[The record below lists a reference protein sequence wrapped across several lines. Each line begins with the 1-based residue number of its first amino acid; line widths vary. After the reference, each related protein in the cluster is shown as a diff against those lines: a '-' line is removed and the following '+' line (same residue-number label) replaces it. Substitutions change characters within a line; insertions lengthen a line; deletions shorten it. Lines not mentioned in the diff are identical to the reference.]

1 MLGDSGLRN
10 RPQLVVAL
18 DVDAPE
24 SALQLAANL
33 RGGADMLK
41 VGLELYLSAGR
52 GVVEELVAGGWRVFL
67 DLKFHDIPATVAGAV
82 RAARGMGA
90 EMMTLHAAGGAKMLE
105 AAVAARAGESLPRLV
120 GVTVLT
126 SLERADLKRMGQA
139 GEAKEIA
146 ARMANVVKESGCDGV
161 VASAHETASIKQ
173 ECGAEFLVVTPGI
186 RPAGASVDDQARVAT
201 VASAVE
207 AGSDFLVVGR
217 PVLRAPDPGLAAA
230 EIRAQIEKAYDAR

>member
-1 MLGDSGLRN
+1 MPGETRLSD

-18 DVDAPE
+18 DVDDRE
-24 SALQLAANL
+24 SARRLAAEL
-33 RGGADMLK
+33 QGGADMLK

-52 GVVEELVAGGWRVFL
+52 GVVEDLIAAGWRVFL

-82 RAARGMGA
+82 RAARSLGA

-126 SLERADLKRMGQA
+126 SLERADLQRMGQA
-139 GEAKEIA
+139 GEPQEIVG
-146 ARMANVVKESGCDGV
+146 RMARVVKESGCDGV
-161 VASAHETASIKQ
+161 VASAHETAFIRQ
-173 ECGAEFLVVTPGI
+173 ECGSELLVVTPGI

-201 VASAVE
+201 VESAVG

-217 PVLRAPDPGLAAA
+217 PILRAPDPGLAAA
-230 EIRAQIEKAYDAR
+230 QIRAQIEKAYDAR